1 MALIEQYM
9 VVADHYPVNSAVT
22 NLIEDMVVKLNTAGE
37 VIKCTVAGSTAFG
50 IAGDTKSTSTSG
62 LPSTNA
68 SSQGAFVNR
77 VSDSFDET
85 KASGRCTVYTGTGS
99 RFATDQYGVITVA
112 IGQDPLYV
120 DTASKLTTVAGAGN
134 QIAVLI
140 HAPSAYD
147 SGVPGIDITTGS
159 MTLGNYLEFK
169 LLI

>member
-9 VVADHYPVNSAVT
+9 VVADFYPVNSAVT
-22 NLIEDMVVKLNTAGE
+22 NLIEGMVVKLNTAGE
-37 VIKCTVAGSTAFG
+37 VVKCTVAGEPAFG
-50 IAGDTKSTSTSG
+50 IAGDTKSTTTSG
-62 LPSTNA
+62 LPSTDA
-68 SSQGAFVNR
+68 SRQGAFVNR

-85 KASGRCTVYTGTGS
+85 KASGRCTVYTGGGK
-99 RFATDQYGVITVA
+99 FATDQYGTIAVVT
-112 IGQDPLYV
+112 GQDPLYV
-120 DTASKLTTVAGAGN
+120 NSTSMLTTVAGAGN